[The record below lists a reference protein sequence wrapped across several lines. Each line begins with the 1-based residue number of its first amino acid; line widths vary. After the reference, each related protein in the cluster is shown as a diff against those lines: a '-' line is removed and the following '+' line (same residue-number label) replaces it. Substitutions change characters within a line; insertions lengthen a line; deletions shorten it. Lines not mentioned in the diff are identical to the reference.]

1 LKPLVQ
7 VGAAGVTGRLVGAV
21 DRALADHELVKV
33 RIAGARETRQAVAE
47 QLARRTGSALAG
59 AVGHVAIFY
68 RPAAERERRK
78 IVLPSGEAAAADSP
92 DPASRVRRARHTL
105 WGRGIGSGG

>member
-1 LKPLVQ
+1 

-33 RIAGARETRQAVAE
+33 RIAGARGARQAVAE

-59 AVGHVAIFY
+59 AVGHVAILY

-78 IVLPSGEAAAADSP
+78 IALPSGDAAAADSS
-92 DPASRVRRARHTL
+92 DPASRARRTRHTL
-105 WGRGIGSGG
+105 RNRGVGSGG